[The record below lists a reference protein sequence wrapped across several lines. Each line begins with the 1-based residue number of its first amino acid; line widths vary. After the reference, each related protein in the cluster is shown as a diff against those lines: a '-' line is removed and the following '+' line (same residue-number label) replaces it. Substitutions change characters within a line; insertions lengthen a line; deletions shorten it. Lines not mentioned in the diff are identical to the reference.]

1 MYAILP
7 GSATTFNKLFH
18 FYFPESAKMFQGIAQ
33 QRTIEDLESEDGHL
47 WVSSESCENLGMLG

>member
-1 MYAILP
+1 
-7 GSATTFNKLFH
+7 
-18 FYFPESAKMFQGIAQ
+18 MFQGIAQ